1 MALIEQMLEVIAQER
16 ENGPKTMSKDD
27 AQSLKGAQK
36 MINDL
41 TNELQRVEST
51 EETQKDRFKKE
62 LDRLIPELVSEVT
75 TLKEQS
81 TETKYLDIT
90 SDQQQMIKELEEK
103 WFKYNE
109 LSQRAEKFNRW
120 QVSLETGVTQ
130 FGIVQDCYD
139 QLYYRKLLWNSRF
152 EWKTLTEKY
161 KQSLFSNVNDKEITK
176 ECDKYSKI
184 SGQLERALEPNEIQV
199 ELKQLVDN
207 YKDAMPIVSA
217 LRNQFLKEDHWKEIR
232 EIINK
237 PSFNV
242 DEEGY
247 TLEKLL
253 EENVTPFQE
262 QICSISSRATGEAK
276 LLIDFNSITSQWND
290 ITFKIVPYNEK
301 YMKLIEFDKMYD
313 IMDQLISAINMVL
326 ANRYV
331 NKLRSE
337 AEDMKKKLTKFQ
349 EAFDQ
354 WVAMQKT
361 WMYMEKIFLPNSE
374 IKNMLPTEHAA
385 FQNINKFWELLM
397 NDASKLGS
405 PA

>member
-1 MALIEQMLEVIAQER
+1 
-16 ENGPKTMSKDD
+16 
-27 AQSLKGAQK
+27 
-36 MINDL
+36 
-41 TNELQRVEST
+41 
-51 EETQKDRFKKE
+51 
-62 LDRLIPELVSEVT
+62 
-75 TLKEQS
+75 
-81 TETKYLDIT
+81 
-90 SDQQQMIKELEEK
+90 MIKELEEK
-103 WFKYNE
+103 WYKYNE

-130 FGIVQDCYD
+130 FGVVQDCYD

-161 KQSLFSNVNDKEITK
+161 KQSLFSNVNDKEISK

-217 LRNQFLKEDHWKEIR
+217 LRNQNLKEDHWKEIR

-237 PSFNV
+237 PAFNV

-253 EENVTPFQE
+253 DENVTPFQE

-276 LLIDFNSITSQWND
+276 LLIDFNSITTQWNE
-290 ITFKIVPYNEK
+290 ITFKVVPYNEK
-301 YMKLIEFDKMYD
+301 YLKLIEFDKMYD

-331 NKLRSE
+331 SKLRNE
-337 AEDMKKKLTKFQ
+337 AEEMKKKLTKF
-349 EAFDQ
+349 
-354 WVAMQKT
+354 
-361 WMYMEKIFLPNSE
+361 
-374 IKNMLPTEHAA
+374 
-385 FQNINKFWELLM
+385 
-397 NDASKLGS
+397 
-405 PA
+405 